1 VIVALS
7 MLALIAMAALAIDVA
22 TLYVARV
29 EAQRAADAAA
39 MAGAKMFVTSGYTS
53 YPNGYGTYS
62 NLCNGS
68 TGAAD
73 VAAQTSVATTLV
85 AGVAP
90 TVTTTCY
97 VSVDQNPQ
105 FKAQVSRT
113 NLPVFLARIWGIT
126 GSGVTA
132 TATAEAYNPSGTGGN
147 GGQALIQVAGVK
159 PMLLPD
165 CPPSDAST
173 ANTNCAGGG
182 AFYVDPST
190 GNIMNNGAFLGS
202 TLTLVL
208 PSKPG
213 SVAISANGQGP
224 MPAVTNGQYFFPLD
238 IPVNPP
244 SSSPPPP
251 ASCPSS
257 GRPSCSGVGG
267 GIYYDNVAC
276 FNPYAV
282 KCGDVVGGTTL
293 VPVDTRVN
301 SGGSNLGQLQSR
313 LDQSTQCLIH
323 ANNTGLSQGQ
333 DIISPFTP
341 GEAALIQPGLNNP
354 DASLGSAA
362 NISRSDS
369 VITVPL
375 FDGRNLCAGAS
386 NGSPA
391 CNFTAPIVGF
401 LQLGITQDRPN
412 GVVATV
418 ETVILNASGCNPNLT
433 TTPISG
439 GDVTPIP
446 VRLVSH

>member
-1 VIVALS
+1 
-7 MLALIAMAALAIDVA
+7 
-22 TLYVARV
+22 
-29 EAQRAADAAA
+29 
-39 MAGAKMFVTSGYTS
+39 
-53 YPNGYGTYS
+53 
-62 NLCNGS
+62 
-68 TGAAD
+68 
-73 VAAQTSVATTLV
+73 
-85 AGVAP
+85 
-90 TVTTTCY
+90 
-97 VSVDQNPQ
+97 
-105 FKAQVSRT
+105 
-113 NLPVFLARIWGIT
+113 
-126 GSGVTA
+126 
-132 TATAEAYNPSGTGGN
+132 
-147 GGQALIQVAGVK
+147 
-159 PMLLPD
+159 
-165 CPPSDAST
+165 
-173 ANTNCAGGG
+173 
-182 AFYVDPST
+182 
-190 GNIMNNGAFLGS
+190 
-202 TLTLVL
+202 
-208 PSKPG
+208 
-213 SVAISANGQGP
+213 
-224 MPAVTNGQYFFPLD
+224 
-238 IPVNPP
+238 
-244 SSSPPPP
+244 
-251 ASCPSS
+251 
-257 GRPSCSGVGG
+257 
-267 GIYYDNVAC
+267 
-276 FNPYAV
+276 
-282 KCGDVVGGTTL
+282 